1 MKSEKGVTLTSLV
14 IYVLVF
20 FIIIS
25 IIDIISSS
33 FKKNIENI
41 IDPPKYVAEFNSFSM
56 FFVLDVKQN
65 SDVKS
70 VNPTSLEF
78 EDGTAYTIKNGSI
91 YRNNFKI
98 AKDVKNFTFT
108 SSDYTENDFTKK
120 IINVKAEFGN
130 NKESITRDI
139 DFVLKYW

>member
-14 IYVLVF
+14 IYISVF
-20 FIIIS
+20 LIIIS

-33 FKKNIENI
+33 FKKNVVNI

-78 EDGTAYTIKNGSI
+78 EDGTVYTIENGNI

-130 NKESITRDI
+130 DKESITRDI